1 MTDLKSLADALKADT
16 ARLLKMRG
24 PRIGDGI
31 NEGVNDGAC
40 ALLLADRCLKAE
52 SVLRTLADADAKMP
66 TLHLSDAQTA
76 MLFGSGDTHELVRRT
91 DALGAVAAA
100 MGNEK
105 TNPWKAAVIDELVV
119 AHILTAE
126 HETNPR
132 KAVKDAISWNC
143 QVVLDPLVSSGAA
156 NLIAEATERA
166 EKAEKDAARYRW
178 LRKASGEA
186 WLNVMQTDPDGC
198 DAAID
203 QHLESK

>member
-1 MTDLKSLADALKADT
+1 MTDLKS
-16 ARLLKMRG
+16 
-24 PRIGDGI
+24 
-31 NEGVNDGAC
+31 
-40 ALLLADRCLKAE
+40 LADRCLKAE

-66 TLHLSDAQTA
+66 VMREFWEHTEVCRSRNGPFLCDCAIPFTRLVNKDDAQA
-76 MLFGSGDTHELVRRT
+76 AILAAIGD
-91 DALGAVAAA
+91 
-100 MGNEK
+100 EK